1 MQHLLTTEV
10 NIYPGFSR
18 FSYRVYITTQ
28 ESLPAARYWKASGK
42 MQLQNFKFS
51 LNCTV
56 HCHAI
61 GKREENQFW
70 EQLTC
75 FLPNSDT
82 FSHLF
87 RHVRNGRPQVLVVRP
102 ETVSY
107 EYCLV
112 FAVSAYP
119 RVIGSSFA
127 IPAEATTAPD
137 STRARVDRTAWQA
150 IYFTESTLRTIVHIH
165 HPLLQASAQCN

>member
-56 HCHAI
+56 TQLAN
-61 GKREENQFW
+61 GKKTNSEN
-70 EQLTC
+70 
-75 FLPNSDT
+75 N
-82 FSHLF
+82 
-87 RHVRNGRPQVLVVRP
+87 
-102 ETVSY
+102 
-107 EYCLV
+107 
-112 FAVSAYP
+112 
-119 RVIGSSFA
+119 
-127 IPAEATTAPD
+127 
-137 STRARVDRTAWQA
+137 
-150 IYFTESTLRTIVHIH
+150 
-165 HPLLQASAQCN
+165 